1 MAVESLSIVFP
12 AFNEAENIRESIRR
26 AVRVCDRMG
35 LDYEVVV
42 VDDGSRDATG
52 QLVADISLE
61 NTRVRI
67 VSHTRNRGY
76 GAALKSG
83 ILASQKEYV
92 FFTDSDLQF
101 DLDELG
107 WLLASAGEFDIIAG
121 YREKRSDPVGRRFN
135 AWAWGQLVDWLFE
148 LRVRDVDCAFKVFHR
163 SVFERIPIHSVGAF
177 VNTEILVRAQAQGFT
192 VKQVPVSHFPRH
204 AGRQSGAD
212 IRVVVK
218 AFRELG
224 RLHKDLKQAQA
235 QAQAQSL
242 SLEQVAK

>member
-1 MAVESLSIVFP
+1 
-12 AFNEAENIRESIRR
+12 
-26 AVRVCDRMG
+26 
-35 LDYEVVV
+35 
-42 VDDGSRDATG
+42 
-52 QLVADISLE
+52 
-61 NTRVRI
+61 
-67 VSHTRNRGY
+67 
-76 GAALKSG
+76 
-83 ILASQKEYV
+83 
-92 FFTDSDLQF
+92 
-101 DLDELG
+101 
-107 WLLASAGEFDIIAG
+107 
-121 YREKRSDPVGRRFN
+121 VGRRFN